1 MSRVTG
7 SLMIAGA
14 ISLLMI
20 CALGAWLQFQILNE
34 DRFAQSIS
42 DAATTESSRNAIAN
56 AAVDQILRNQPVAL
70 QVVGNPIQKVIAGV
84 IGSDLFS
91 QAINL
96 LSHTV
101 WRELLVRGGAGV
113 TLDVARAKPLLAGI
127 FALLDSTNART
138 IDPST
143 IPDKVTIIPSGQLPD
158 LRWLRSVASLVTL
171 SAGIASA
178 LILAFTF
185 WKAGEREDRLRLI
198 SVAGAVLVL
207 DATGIFLLVIIFR
220 SITLS
225 QASTENGRV
234 VLEQFF
240 REFLRPLYLGLV
252 ALALSGFVL
261 FAARRWIAGVAL
273 PTERQ
278 PQASSFEIPDQP
290 VAGPD

>member
-198 SVAGAVLVL
+198 SVAGVVLVL
-207 DATGIFLLVIIFR
+207 DAIGIFLLVIIFR

>member
-198 SVAGAVLVL
+198 SVAGVVLVL
-207 DATGIFLLVIIFR
+207 DAIGIFLLVIIFR

-261 FAARRWIAGVAL
+261 FAARRWMAGVAL

>member
-1 MSRVTG
+1 
-7 SLMIAGA
+7 
-14 ISLLMI
+14 
-20 CALGAWLQFQILNE
+20 
-34 DRFAQSIS
+34 
-42 DAATTESSRNAIAN
+42 
-56 AAVDQILRNQPVAL
+56 
-70 QVVGNPIQKVIAGV
+70 V

-198 SVAGAVLVL
+198 SVAGVVLVL
-207 DATGIFLLVIIFR
+207 DAIGIFLLVIIFR

-261 FAARRWIAGVAL
+261 FAARRWMAGVAL

>member
-127 FALLDSTNART
+127 FALLASTNART

-198 SVAGAVLVL
+198 SVAGVVLVL
-207 DATGIFLLVIIFR
+207 DAIGIFLLVIIFR